1 MSSIRRRTL
10 VLVLGLM
17 LLGTLLVTLFNYFD
31 SAHEIEE
38 VYDAQLAHTARMLQ
52 GVMRVPVQDSERDSL
67 YAAFNAALE
76 HAGQRMPGHPY
87 ESKLAFQ
94 VWSPAGEVLVR
105 SAAAPPLDTPPVAEG
120 YSTFDLGRHQWR
132 GFLLKDPQRG
142 LLIWTGERDDVR
154 QELIDS
160 IVRHTLYPN
169 LLGSLALAALL
180 WWAIGWGLAPLR
192 NMAEVIRGR
201 HADSLEPLQL
211 DPLPSELAPMQAAL
225 NRLLAQIDL
234 VLERERR
241 FIADAAHELRTPL
254 AVLKVHAQ
262 NATQAQDD
270 DERRQS
276 LHYLIGGID
285 RATRVVNQ
293 LLTMARIEPMLG
305 KPERAQVDLQA
316 LVRETLA
323 ELTPWVL
330 RQGLEL
336 SLEVG
341 EGDFHLAADAATVG
355 IALQNLVTNAV
366 NFSPAGGRVRVVLSG
381 EGERVALQVEDQ
393 GPGIAEED
401 LQRVFERFHSRNNH
415 QGAGL
420 GLAIVRRIAEQH
432 GGAIRLSNL
441 AAGGLRATL
450 ELPRQG

>member
-76 HAGQRMPGHPY
+76 HAGQPKPGHPY

-105 SAAAPPLDTPPVAEG
+105 SAAAPQLDTPPATQG
-120 YSTFDLGRHQWR
+120 YSNFDLGRHEWR

-169 LLGSLALAALL
+169 LLGSLVLAALF

-262 NATQAQDD
+262 NAIQAQAE

-276 LHYLIGGID
+276 LQHLIGGID

-305 KPERAQVDLQA
+305 KTEKDRIDLQT

-330 RQGLEL
+330 RKGLEL

-341 EGDFHLAADAATVG
+341 EGDFHLSADAATIG

-366 NFSPAGGRVRVVLSG
+366 NFSPAGGRVRVLLGQDG
-381 EGERVALQVEDQ
+381 EHLLLQVEDQ
-393 GPGIAEED
+393 GPGIPAED
-401 LQRVFERFHSRNNH
+401 LERVFERFHSRNNS

-432 GGAIRLSNL
+432 AGSIRLSNL
-441 AAGGLRATL
+441 PAGGLRATL
-450 ELPRQG
+450 ELPRRG